1 MPPNRF
7 ESEVESFLEGSHGD
21 RTHIKRAGHH
31 TVTPLCGTLLDAIH
45 AWVYTVECAERV
57 DSPYWPAYAA
67 LGYDRNGRL
76 LELLAALQ
84 EDGSILIYHAM
95 TPPSKKMMTEIFGP
109 ERRGQ

>member
-1 MPPNRF
+1 MRFMPGCMQSSVPNAWT
-7 ESEVESFLEGSHGD
+7 L
-21 RTHIKRAGHH
+21 RTG
-31 TVTPLCGTLLDAIH
+31 LLTLRWD
-45 AWVYTVECAERV
+45 TT
-57 DSPYWPAYAA
+57 
-67 LGYDRNGRL
+67 RNGRL

>member
-1 MPPNRF
+1 MV
-7 ESEVESFLEGSHGD
+7 EVPVVVHPRVSARHPEIAEED
-21 RTHIKRAGHH
+21 AG
-31 TVTPLCGTLLDAIH
+31 
-45 AWVYTVECAERV
+45 RV

-84 EDGSILIYHAM
+84 EDGSVLIYHAM

>member
-1 MPPNRF
+1 MDVPVVVHPRVSVRHP
-7 ESEVESFLEGSHGD
+7 EIADE
-21 RTHIKRAGHH
+21 
-31 TVTPLCGTLLDAIH
+31 DAIH
-45 AWVYTVECAERV
+45 AWVYAVECAERV

-84 EDGSILIYHAM
+84 EDGRILIYHAM

>member
-1 MPPNRF
+1 MRFTPGCMQSSVPNAWT
-7 ESEVESFLEGSHGD
+7 L
-21 RTHIKRAGHH
+21 RTG
-31 TVTPLCGTLLDAIH
+31 PQ
-45 AWVYTVECAERV
+45 
-57 DSPYWPAYAA
+57 YAA
-67 LGYDRNGRL
+67 LGYHRNGRL

>member
-1 MPPNRF
+1 MTDVLVVVHPRVSARHP
-7 ESEVESFLEGSHGD
+7 EIEEE
-21 RTHIKRAGHH
+21 
-31 TVTPLCGTLLDAIH
+31 DASH
-45 AWVYTVECAERV
+45 AWVYAVECAERV

-67 LGYDRNGRL
+67 LGYDRSGRL